1 MSKKEAQSTV
11 QTLLFTP
18 PFYWEFQIYP
28 LIY

>member
-1 MSKKEAQSTV
+1 MSLKKAEDKT
-11 QTLLFTP
+11 QTLLLTP